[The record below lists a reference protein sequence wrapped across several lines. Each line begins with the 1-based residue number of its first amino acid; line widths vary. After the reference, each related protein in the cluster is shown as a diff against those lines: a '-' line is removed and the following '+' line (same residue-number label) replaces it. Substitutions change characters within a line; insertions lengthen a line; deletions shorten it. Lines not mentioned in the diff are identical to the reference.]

1 MRNSKIPLHIKQ
13 AAYAEYKNN
22 VKVVDILNK
31 YNICFGTL
39 YTFIHKQDQIAK
51 TFIDNQSDT
60 ISISNSNSNSKT
72 NSKTKS
78 KTNTKTKTK
87 TKTKTNKQIGGE
99 FNGNS
104 SILSIDDALLEL
116 ENL

>member
-13 AAYAEYKNN
+13 AAYAEYKKGF
-22 VKVVDILNK
+22 KVVDILNK

-60 ISISNSNSNSKT
+60 ISNS

-78 KTNTKTKTK
+78 KTKSNTKTKTK
-87 TKTKTNKQIGGE
+87 TKTKNNKQIGGE

>member
-13 AAYAEYKNN
+13 AAYAEYKKGI
-22 VKVVDILNK
+22 KVVDILNK

-60 ISISNSNSNSKT
+60 ISNS

-78 KTNTKTKTK
+78 KTKSNTKTKTK
-87 TKTKTNKQIGGE
+87 TKNNKQIGGE

>member
-13 AAYAEYKNN
+13 AAYAEYKKGF
-22 VKVVDILNK
+22 KVVDILNK

-60 ISISNSNSNSKT
+60 ISNSNSKT
-72 NSKTKS
+72 KTKTKS
-78 KTNTKTKTK
+78 KTKTK
-87 TKTKTNKQIGGE
+87 TKTKNNKQIGGE